1 MRPVVGSIKVR
12 MTVPVK
18 VPLGS
23 AVGSSVTRSV
33 MPLSGRSPDWGL
45 TDIHGLSTAAVKRI
59 VRPGSPGTNTS
70 TVIGRVDPTG
80 AFALGFG
87 SSRGGTGTTT
97 TRIVGEEGPGPLKQ
111 LEKARTW

>member
-1 MRPVVGSIKVR
+1 

-18 VPLGS
+18 VPLGR

-33 MPLSGRSPDWGL
+33 TPLSGRSPDSGL
-45 TDIHGLSTAAVKRI
+45 TDIQGLSTVAVKRN
-59 VRPGSPGTNTS
+59 VRPGSPGTNTC
-70 TVIGRVDPTG
+70 TVMGRVEPTG

-97 TRIVGEEGPGPLKQ
+97 TRTVGEEGPGPLKQ
-111 LEKARTW
+111 SENART